1 MGTGGPYVWE
11 CSAEKLQR
19 LRREMK
25 ACEHRLQ
32 EADHTFAMWRAM
44 LDGQYREGEA
54 VLRLKTDL
62 AHPNPAFR
70 DRVLFRIAEREH
82 PRGGTKDRV
91 WPLLEVSWAVDDH
104 LLKITHVIR
113 GEDLVIED
121 MMEEAVWNV
130 LGVAERPHFVHFG
143 ILRFKDLELSKS
155 RYRREVEAGRPPGEG
170 HPPTGALPSL

>member
-121 MMEEAVWNV
+121 MMEEAVWDILDV
-130 LGVAERPHFVHFG
+130 EERPHFVHFG
-143 ILRFKDLELSKS
+143 ILRFKDSGLSKS
-155 RYRREVEAGRPPGEG
+155 HYRQASVDGSG
-170 HPPTGALPSL
+170 TGKNAPRTQA